1 MLHKQA
7 KQAFALN
14 FLYRN
19 VHIHAGFL
27 CFTANFTGKT
37 LLYTCTTILWWRVW
51 LPVLRSSRICC
62 SRVPDR
68 RFNRCLRSCG
78 SPNLEPA
85 LTQLQNVAVF
95 SAALVCLPPASW
107 PSQDDCVPWRGA
119 ECFPL
124 SRRGQG
130 VSVFSALWV
139 WLSCCTC
146 YCGVTAL
153 VI

>member
-1 MLHKQA
+1 MQDSSVSQQTSQVKPCYTHAPQLSDEE
-7 KQAFALN
+7 FG
-14 FLYRN
+14 FLYYAAHTFA
-19 VHIHAGFL
+19 VPT
-27 CFTANFTGKT
+27 TAYCHVS
-37 LLYTCTTILWWRVW
+37 LLV
-51 LPVLRSSRICC
+51 
-62 SRVPDR
+62 SRVPGR

-95 SAALVCLPPASW
+95 WAALVCLPPASW

-124 SRRGQG
+124 SRRGKG

-139 WLSCCTC
+139 WLTCCTC